1 MNENCFF
8 HELASPSE
16 IAELPRY
23 PPKSQIPRHNVVK
36 SAAGW
41 IRRLFGNKIQS
52 FGSFVRSSST
62 LSNIQTDA
70 VDDENGGFA
79 YRDRQSAVA
88 AAPPTKF
95 CMFALKADYN
105 KYPLLPSPPAP
116 TPPNNSCEGRRARP
130 KLGFSNCYPPQEPLL
145 VSTLLARLRVS
156 VFYASS
162 SSNKDSLWNIRSTCI
177 QIIIQVDSSLLR
189 VLGIFG
195 ACPSFSNG
203 PPFSRLKWR
212 RVAISLPQVPFAHRL
227 SSVKTSRYM

>member
-116 TPPNNSCEGRRARP
+116 APQTTVAKEGVHAPNWVSQTAIHRKNRSS
-130 KLGFSNCYPPQEPLL
+130 FPLFL
-145 VSTLLARLRVS
+145 LDFVSRCFTRHPALTKILCGTYEVH
-156 VFYASS
+156 VY
-162 SSNKDSLWNIRSTCI
+162 
-177 QIIIQVDSSLLR
+177 
-189 VLGIFG
+189 
-195 ACPSFSNG
+195 
-203 PPFSRLKWR
+203 
-212 RVAISLPQVPFAHRL
+212 RL
-227 SSVKTSRYM
+227 SFKLIPLCSESWAFSALVRLFQTVLPLAG